1 MLRHVGRILMPA
13 VLVLALASAAGAQTT
28 PGPANPPSDA
38 GWKFNVYPVFAWIP
52 LGISIDVS
60 VPPVD
65 GGGGGG
71 AGGSGQTLTGRFDGV
86 FLGRFGVTHGPWRAD
101 IDGLW
106 AAVGGDRPERPK
118 LTVDVDIYY
127 GYASGGRK
135 IYKEL
140 ALTGGVRRIAFKY
153 DIKINDDPNFSR
165 KLGLWDPLIGV
176 GWHHLGKSVDLH
188 ATFDGGGF
196 GAGADVDLS
205 ACFRMDKRF
214 ATHFG
219 MTFGYN
225 VIYLRFKEIES
236 PGNLTF
242 AVKQTMHGP
251 IFGVGFYF

>member
-1 MLRHVGRILMPA
+1 MSRYVRRSLLSLG
-13 VLVLALASAAGAQTT
+13 LVLAMATAVSAQTT
-28 PGPANPPSDA
+28 PVPSRPASDDD
-38 GWKFNVYPVFAWIP
+38 WKFAVYPVFAWIP
-52 LGISIDVS
+52 LGISINVS

-65 GGGGGG
+65 GGGGG

-86 FLGRFGVTHGPWRAD
+86 FLGRLGVTHGPWRGD

-106 AAVGGDRPERPK
+106 AAIGGDRPSLPK
-118 LTVDVDIYY
+118 LTVDVDVYY

-140 ALTGGVRRIAFKY
+140 SLTGGVRRLAFKY

-196 GAGADVDLS
+196 GVGTAADLS
-205 ACFRMDKRF
+205 ATFRMDKRF
-214 ATHFG
+214 QTHFG
-219 MTFGYN
+219 MTFGYSF
-225 VIYLRFKEIES
+225 IYLRFKEIES
-236 PGNLTF
+236 PGDRTF

-251 IFGVGFYF
+251 IIGVGFYF